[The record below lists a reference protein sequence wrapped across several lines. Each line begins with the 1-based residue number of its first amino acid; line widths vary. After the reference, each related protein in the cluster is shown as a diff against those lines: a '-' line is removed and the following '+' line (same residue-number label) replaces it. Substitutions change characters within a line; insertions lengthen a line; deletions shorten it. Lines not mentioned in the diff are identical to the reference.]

1 MRRRIPP
8 VVRKTAMDTSPL
20 KEIGMNDAEIRIY
33 TTLISY
39 GTLSAKEIADRSGL
53 YRPYVYDN
61 LAKLIEKGLVTH
73 YRKPKKAY
81 YQAVNPDRITDILDH
96 KVETVR
102 EIVDQLKEKYLRKKA
117 EYDVQ
122 IYEGADSLRIF
133 YEEIYTILKDGKS
146 DYLLVLGGTGEASAH
161 VENYFSKLL
170 MRGVRDRLYEELDI
184 RMIYNSNSRESDI
197 PKHFSAYLDIRFSP
211 PEDDCAVTTIITD
224 AMVATMDLIDRP
236 FVLCSYNRH
245 FIETQKRI
253 FTRLWATYED

>member
-1 MRRRIPP
+1 MGRKAPP
-8 VVRKTAMDTSPL
+8 VIRRTAMDFTPL

-61 LAKLIEKGLVTH
+61 LAKLIEKGLVTYH
-73 YRKPKKAY
+73 RKSRKAY
-81 YQAVNPDRITDILDH
+81 YQAVNPGRITDILDH
-96 KVETVR
+96 RAEAVR
-102 EIVDQLKEKYLRKKA
+102 EVVDHLKEKYLRKKA

-122 IYEGADSLRIF
+122 IYEGTDSLRIF
-133 YEEIYTILKDGKS
+133 YEEIYTILKEGES
-146 DYLLVLGGTGEASAH
+146 ECLLVLGGTGEASAH

-170 MRGVRDRLYEELDI
+170 LRGVRDRIYEELDI
-184 RMIYNSNSRESDI
+184 RMIYNSDSKESDI
-197 PKHFSAYLDIRFSP
+197 PKHFSGYLDIRFSQ

-245 FIETQKRI
+245 FIGTQKRI
-253 FTRLWATYED
+253 FNRLWTTYED